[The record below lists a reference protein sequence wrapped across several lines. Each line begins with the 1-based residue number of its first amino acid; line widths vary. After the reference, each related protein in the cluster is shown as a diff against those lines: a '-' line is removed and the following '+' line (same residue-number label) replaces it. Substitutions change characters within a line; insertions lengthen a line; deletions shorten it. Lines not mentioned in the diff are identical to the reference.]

1 MRQSH
6 PLTEIT
12 MPIDSAVA
20 SIVGHLIDGHVVPDS
35 ERTQPVFN
43 PATGRSTT
51 SVALAGKATV
61 EAAIASAERA
71 FPAWR
76 NTPPLKRARVMGRL
90 KVLLEEN
97 ADKIA
102 ALTTAEHGKVLA
114 DAHGEL
120 QRGIENV
127 EYASYV
133 PELLKGEHSR
143 NVGPG
148 IDSWAEHQALGVTA
162 GVTPFNFPAMVPL
175 WMWPMAVACG
185 NTFVL
190 KPSERVPSSAL
201 LIAQLALDAGLPPGV
216 LNVVNGDKQ
225 AVDTLLGDPRVKA
238 ISFVGSTP
246 IAEYIYSE
254 GCRQG
259 KRVQALGGAKNHAI
273 VIPDADIGN
282 AVRAM
287 MGAAYGSCGERCMAV
302 PLIVCVGD
310 ETAEGMIAGLKTEI
324 AKMKVGPGTD
334 SSSDM
339 GPLVTRAH
347 LERVKGY
354 VDAGVAEGA
363 TLLVDGRG
371 LRVEG
376 NEGGYFL
383 GPCLFDHVQPG
394 MTIYEE
400 EIFGPVLGIVRV
412 KTLQE
417 GMQLIDDHEYGN
429 GTCIFTRDGEA
440 ARYFT
445 DHIQV
450 GMVGVNVPLP
460 VPVAYHS
467 FGGWKRSLFGDL
479 HAYGPD
485 AVRFYTKRKTITQ
498 RWPSA
503 GVREGSVFS
512 FPSSR

>member
-1 MRQSH
+1 MT
-6 PLTEIT
+6 L
-12 MPIDSAVA
+12 PI
-20 SIVGHLIDGHVVPDS
+20 GHLIDGHITTTAT
-35 ERTQPVFN
+35 RTQPVYN
-43 PATGRSTT
+43 PATGQISGQ
-51 SVALAGKATV
+51 VALADKTTV
-61 EAAIASAERA
+61 EQAIASAQKA

-76 NTPPLKRARVMGRL
+76 NTPPLKRARVMSKL
-90 KVLLEEN
+90 KTLLEDN

-102 ALTTAEHGKVLA
+102 ALITAEHGKVLA

-127 EYASYV
+127 EYASYA

-148 IDSWAEHQALGVTA
+148 IDSWSEHQALGVTA
-162 GVTPFNFPAMVPL
+162 GITPFNFPAMVPL

-190 KPSERVPSSAL
+190 KPSERDPSSAL
-201 LIAQLALDAGLPPGV
+201 FVAQLALQAGLPAGV
-216 LNVVNGDKQ
+216 LNVVNGDKE
-225 AVDTLLGDPRVKA
+225 AVDTLLQDARVKA
-238 ISFVGSTP
+238 VSFVGSTP
-246 IAEYIYSE
+246 IAEYIYAE
-254 GCRQG
+254 GCKHG

-273 VIPDADIGN
+273 VMPDADIAN
-282 AVRAM
+282 AVSAL
-287 MGAAYGSCGERCMAV
+287 MGAAYGSCGERCMAI
-302 PLIVCVGD
+302 PLVVTVGD
-310 ETAEGMIAGLKTEI
+310 AAAEAIIAGLTQEI

-334 SSSDM
+334 NNNDM
-339 GPLVTRAH
+339 GPLITRQH
-347 LERVKGY
+347 YEKVKGY
-354 VDAGVAEGA
+354 VDSGVAEGA
-363 TLLVDGRG
+363 KLLIDGRG
-371 LRVEG
+371 LHVPG
-376 NEGGYFL
+376 HADGYFI
-383 GPCLFDHVQPG
+383 GPCLFDNVKPG
-394 MTIYEE
+394 MKIYQE

-412 KTLQE
+412 QSLQE
-417 GMQLIDDHEYGN
+417 AMQLIDAHEYGN

-440 ARYFT
+440 ARHFT

-503 GVREGSVFS
+503 GVREGAVFS